1 LLLYYKTML
10 TISTHQVLSIGTIV
24 NAPSR
29 KDYRKLSDEE
39 LISLIMDEGK
49 TELFNHLYDR
59 YADKVY
65 RKCISF
71 VKDKDIAKDMVQDVL
86 LKVFTQLNKFK
97 GKSRF
102 STWLYA
108 ITYNYCVEY
117 YRKNNRYTNV
127 DIDEGPDFPD
137 QNDDNESELL
147 SERVDRLKRAMD
159 RIAPEDK
166 VILLMKY
173 QDEGSIKELMEH
185 LDISESAVKMRLARA
200 RKRVRQ
206 IIVDGEKHKN

>member
-1 LLLYYKTML
+1 ML
-10 TISTHQVLSIGTIV
+10 TLSTTQVLHTGTIV
-24 NAPSR
+24 NIPSSR
-29 KDYRKLSDEE
+29 DYKKISDED
-39 LISLIMDEGK
+39 LIVLIMENNRSD
-49 TELFNHLYDR
+49 LFNILYDR

-71 VKDKDIAKDMVQDVL
+71 VKDPDIAKDMVQDVL
-86 LKVFTQLNKFK
+86 LKVFTKLNKFK

-117 YRKNNRYTNV
+117 YRKNSRYSMT
-127 DIDEGPDFPD
+127 DIDEGPEFPD
-137 QNDDNESELL
+137 KGDDNDTEFLG
-147 SERVDRLKRAMD
+147 ERVERLKKAME
-159 RIAPEDK
+159 RIAPDDK
-166 VILLMKY
+166 VILTMKY
-173 QDEGSIKELMEH
+173 QEEGSIKDLMEH

-206 IIVDGEKHKN
+206 LIVEEEAI